1 MEKLNPSMQKG
12 QTKRWE
18 NRSLESLFSVAD
30 ELINLITEPCFIAI
44 QGEMGAGKTTFVQ
57 HLLCALGIE
66 HPDGSPTYAI
76 VHEYLNNMGTKIY
89 HLDCYRIENQRDL
102 DQLGLDELFEENAY
116 FFVEWPDKIEQILP
130 EHANWLY
137 IRCESEGE
145 LREIVLNYDN

>member
-1 MEKLNPSMQKG
+1 MQKD

-18 NRSLESLFSVAD
+18 HVPLESLSSVAA
-30 ELINLITEPCFIAI
+30 ELVKLLSKPSFVAI

-57 HLLCALGIE
+57 ALLRELGID

-76 VHEYLNNMGTKIY
+76 VHEYVTKPGTKAF
-89 HLDCYRIENQRDL
+89 HLDCYRIENERDL
-102 DQLGLDELFEENAY
+102 AQLGLDELFEENAY
-116 FFVEWPDKIEQILP
+116 FFVEWPDKIENILP

-137 IRCESEGE
+137 IRCEPEGE

>member
-1 MEKLNPSMQKG
+1 MQKD

-18 NRSLESLFSVAD
+18 HVPLESLPMVAA
-30 ELINLITEPCFIAI
+30 ELVTLLSKPSFVAI

-57 HLLCALGIE
+57 ALLRELGIE

-76 VHEYLNNMGTKIY
+76 VHEYVTKLGTKAY
-89 HLDCYRIENQRDL
+89 HLDCYRIENERDL
-102 DQLGLDELFEENAY
+102 AQLGLDELFEENAY
-116 FFVEWPDKIEQILP
+116 FFVEWPDKIEKILP

-137 IRCESEGE
+137 IRCEPEGE

>member
-1 MEKLNPSMQKG
+1 MQKD

-18 NRSLESLFSVAD
+18 HVPLESLPMVAT
-30 ELINLITEPCFIAI
+30 ELVTLLSKPSFVAI

-57 HLLCALGIE
+57 ALLRELGIE

-76 VHEYLNNMGTKIY
+76 VHEYVTKLGTKAF
-89 HLDCYRIENQRDL
+89 HLDCYRIENERDL
-102 DQLGLDELFEENAY
+102 AQLGLDELFEENAY
-116 FFVEWPDKIEQILP
+116 FFVEWPDKIENILP

-137 IRCESEGE
+137 LRCEPEGE

>member
-1 MEKLNPSMQKG
+1 MQKD

-18 NRSLESLFSVAD
+18 HVPLESLPMVAA
-30 ELINLITEPCFIAI
+30 ELVTLLSKPSFVAI

-57 HLLCALGIE
+57 ALLRELGIE

-76 VHEYLNNMGTKIY
+76 VHEYVTKLGTKAF
-89 HLDCYRIENQRDL
+89 HLDCYRIENERDL
-102 DQLGLDELFEENAY
+102 AQLGLDELFEENAY
-116 FFVEWPDKIEQILP
+116 FFVEWPDKIENILP

-137 IRCESEGE
+137 IRCEPEGE

>member
-1 MEKLNPSMQKG
+1 MQKD

-18 NRSLESLFSVAD
+18 HVPLESLASVATALV
-30 ELINLITEPCFIAI
+30 ELLSKPSFVAI

-57 HLLCALGIE
+57 ALLRELGIE

-76 VHEYLNNMGTKIY
+76 VHEYVTKLGKKAF
-89 HLDCYRIENQRDL
+89 HLDCYRIENERDL
-102 DQLGLDELFEENAY
+102 AQLGLDELFEENAY
-116 FFVEWPDKIEQILP
+116 FFVEWPDKIENILP

-137 IRCESEGE
+137 IRCEPEGE

>member
-1 MEKLNPSMQKG
+1 MQKD

-18 NRSLESLFSVAD
+18 HVPLESLSGVAT
-30 ELINLITEPCFIAI
+30 ELVKLLSKPSFVAI

-57 HLLCALGIE
+57 VLLRELGIE

-76 VHEYLNNMGTKIY
+76 VHEYVTSNGAKAF
-89 HLDCYRIENQRDL
+89 HLDCYRIENERDL
-102 DQLGLDELFEENAY
+102 VQLGLDELFEENAY
-116 FFVEWPDKIEQILP
+116 FFVEWPDKIEKILP

-137 IRCESEGE
+137 IRCEPEGE

>member
-1 MEKLNPSMQKG
+1 MMQKG

-30 ELINLITEPCFIAI
+30 ELINLITKPCFIAI

-57 HLLCALGIE
+57 ALLRSLGIE
-66 HPDGSPTYAI
+66 KPDGSPTYAI
-76 VHEYLNNMGTKIY
+76 VHEYIRKTGSKIY
-89 HLDCYRIENQRDL
+89 HLDCYRIENEQDL
-102 DQLGLDELFEENAY
+102 AQLGLEELFEEYVY
-116 FFVEWPDKIEQILP
+116 FFVEWPDKIEHILP

-137 IRCESEGE
+137 IRCEPEGE

>member
-1 MEKLNPSMQKG
+1 MQKD

-18 NRSLESLFSVAD
+18 HVPLESLPMVAA
-30 ELINLITEPCFIAI
+30 ELVTLLSKPSFVAI

-57 HLLCALGIE
+57 ALLRELRIE

-76 VHEYLNNMGTKIY
+76 VHQYVTKLGTKAF
-89 HLDCYRIENQRDL
+89 HLDCYRIENERDL
-102 DQLGLDELFEENAY
+102 AQLGLDELFEENAY
-116 FFVEWPDKIEQILP
+116 FFVEWPDKIENILP

-137 IRCESEGE
+137 IRCEPEGE

>member
-1 MEKLNPSMQKG
+1 MQKD

-18 NRSLESLFSVAD
+18 HVPLESLSMVAT
-30 ELINLITEPCFIAI
+30 ELITLISNPSFIAI

-57 HLLCALGIE
+57 TLLRELGIE

-76 VHEYLNNMGTKIY
+76 VHEYVTKSETKAY
-89 HLDCYRIENQRDL
+89 HLDCYRIENERDL
-102 DQLGLDELFEENAY
+102 AQLGLDELFEENAY
-116 FFVEWPDKIEQILP
+116 FFVEWPDKIENILP

-137 IRCESEGE
+137 IRCEPEGE

>member
-1 MEKLNPSMQKG
+1 MQKD

-18 NRSLESLFSVAD
+18 HVPLESLPMVAA
-30 ELINLITEPCFIAI
+30 ELVTLLSKPSFVAI

-57 HLLCALGIE
+57 ALLRELGIE

-76 VHEYLNNMGTKIY
+76 VHEYVTKLGINAY
-89 HLDCYRIENQRDL
+89 HLDCYRIENERDL
-102 DQLGLDELFEENAY
+102 AQLGLDELFEENAY
-116 FFVEWPDKIEQILP
+116 FFVEWPDKIENILP

-137 IRCESEGE
+137 IRCEPEGE

>member
-1 MEKLNPSMQKG
+1 MQKD

-18 NRSLESLFSVAD
+18 HVPLESLSSVAAD
-30 ELINLITEPCFIAI
+30 LVKLLSKPSFVAI

-57 HLLCALGIE
+57 ALLRELGIE

-76 VHEYLNNMGTKIY
+76 VHEYVTKLGTKAF
-89 HLDCYRIENQRDL
+89 HLDCYRIENERDL
-102 DQLGLDELFEENAY
+102 AQLGLDELFEENAY
-116 FFVEWPDKIEQILP
+116 FFVEWPDKIEKILP

-137 IRCESEGE
+137 IRCEPEGE

>member
-1 MEKLNPSMQKG
+1 MQKD

-18 NRSLESLFSVAD
+18 HVPLESLASVAT
-30 ELINLITEPCFIAI
+30 ELVELLSKPSFVAI

-57 HLLCALGIE
+57 ALLRELGIE

-76 VHEYLNNMGTKIY
+76 VHEYVTKLGKKAF
-89 HLDCYRIENQRDL
+89 HLDCYRIENERDL
-102 DQLGLDELFEENAY
+102 AQLGLDELFEENAY
-116 FFVEWPDKIEQILP
+116 FFVEWPDKIETILP

-137 IRCESEGE
+137 IRCEPEGE

>member
-1 MEKLNPSMQKG
+1 MQKG

-18 NRSLESLFSVAD
+18 NQTLESLCSVAD
-30 ELINLITEPCFIAI
+30 ELIHLISTPSFIAI

-57 HLLCALGIE
+57 HLLRALGIQQ
-66 HPDGSPTYAI
+66 PDGSPTYAI
-76 VHEYLNNMGTKIY
+76 IHAYENYTGTKIY
-89 HLDCYRIENQRDL
+89 HLDCYRIENERDL

-116 FFVEWPDKIEQILP
+116 FFVEWPDIIEKILP

-137 IRCESEGE
+137 IRCEPEGE